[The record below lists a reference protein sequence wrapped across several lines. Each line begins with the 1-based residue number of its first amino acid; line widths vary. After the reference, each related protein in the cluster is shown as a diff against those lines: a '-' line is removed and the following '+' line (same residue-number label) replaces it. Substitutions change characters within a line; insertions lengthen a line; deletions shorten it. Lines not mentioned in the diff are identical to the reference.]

1 MSTFNACTREVNEG
15 LEDYTVIEEHMS
27 PVRVTKHEIHT
38 PRSLLYKHGCLS
50 YYEILKVIFNVSI
63 A

>member
-1 MSTFNACTREVNEG
+1 MSTFKACTHVVNG
-15 LEDYTVIEEHMS
+15 NYTVIEEHMS

-50 YYEILKVIFNVSI
+50 YYEILKVIFNVSN